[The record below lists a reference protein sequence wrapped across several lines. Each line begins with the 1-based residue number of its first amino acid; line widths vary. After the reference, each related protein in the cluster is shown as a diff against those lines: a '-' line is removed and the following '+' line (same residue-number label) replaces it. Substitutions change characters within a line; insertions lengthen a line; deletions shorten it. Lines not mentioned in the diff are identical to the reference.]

1 MTTTTQMPGRWS
13 RDLTHEVEVDNE
25 PHFPG
30 SASQVGE
37 ALTQPQIMGD
47 SSLSK
52 NNREEL
58 FFDCP
63 SSALSPADEQDSEA
77 SSSSYLI
84 FEPVVSSVPDIQ
96 ETDWRR
102 FDPPRELLDSQ
113 TGTSAEIRRLLG
125 PSIERIQIRHQ
136 EEKERQAAAARRE
149 RPLARAGRASVKPR
163 REVGDFS
170 QGKSGIYN

>member
-1 MTTTTQMPGRWS
+1 MTMIAQMPGHWP
-13 RDLTHEVEVDNE
+13 RDLRDETEMNQQL
-25 PHFPG
+25 HFQE
-30 SASQVGE
+30 STSRLGE
-37 ALTQPQIMGD
+37 TLQQLQTINI
-47 SSLSK
+47 SSSSR
-52 NNREEL
+52 NSHDEL

-63 SSALSPADEQDSEA
+63 SPTRNPAVEQDSEA

-113 TGTSAEIRRLLG
+113 ASTSAEVQRLLA

-136 EEKERQAAAARRE
+136 EEEERRAAAARRE
-149 RPLARAGRASVKPR
+149 RPLARVGRVSIKPR
-163 REVGDFS
+163 REVCNF
-170 QGKSGIYN
+170 

>member
-1 MTTTTQMPGRWS
+1 MTTTARMPGRWS
-13 RDLTHEVEVDNE
+13 GDLTDEVQMNNE

-30 SASQVGE
+30 STPQVGE
-37 ALTQPQIMGD
+37 TLTQLPIMGN
-47 SSLSK
+47 SSLSR
-52 NNREEL
+52 NSHEEL
-58 FFDCP
+58 FFDCA
-63 SSALSPADEQDSEA
+63 SSAARSLADEQDSEA

-84 FEPVVSSVPDIQ
+84 FEPVLSSVPDIQ

-102 FDPPRELLDSQ
+102 FDPPRELLDPQ
-113 TGTSAEIRRLLG
+113 AGTSAEIQRLLG

-136 EEKERQAAAARRE
+136 EEEERQAAAARRE

-170 QGKSGIYN
+170 H